1 MIELKIGLVIFLLIL
16 SAFFS
21 GSEAALISL
30 SKLKLKR
37 LKNPILTEILK
48 HPNRLLTGLLSGTT
62 IVNILACVITTTI
75 FLDIFAARGWKKE
88 LATLLS
94 IIVMSVVIII
104 FAEMLPIAYGA
115 AKSEKVAKKVA
126 LPVKWFLQIFSPFIK
141 CFILLA
147 NCVVNILSHFLPE
160 DKGLTQEEVE
170 TMVRAGHKEGAIE
183 EEEKK
188 MISGILRFTDTLV
201 KDVMVPIS
209 NVVSVDEK
217 TFIKELLE
225 LVRKTGYSR
234 IPVYQ
239 KEKGNIVG
247 VIHTKELLGYF
258 GKNGPISSLVRS
270 PHIVLA
276 EKRTNDLLKEFQREK
291 IHLGIVKEKGR
302 VVGIV
307 TMEDLLEEIV
317 GEIEDDR

>member
-1 MIELKIGLVIFLLIL
+1 MIELKIGLVIFLVVL
-16 SAFFS
+16 SVFFA

-37 LKNPILTEILK
+37 LKNPTLTELLK

-62 IVNILACVITTTI
+62 VVNILACVITTTI
-75 FLDIFAARGWKKE
+75 FLDIFTARGWKRE

-94 IIVMSVVIII
+94 IIVMSIVIII
-104 FAEMLPIAYGA
+104 FAEMFPIAFGA
-115 AKSEKVAKKVA
+115 ARSEKVAEKVA
-126 LPVKWFLQIFSPFIK
+126 LPVKYFLQIFSPLIK

-147 NCVVNILSHFLPE
+147 DWIVNILSHFLPE
-160 DKGLTQEEVE
+160 DKGLTQAEVE
-170 TMVRAGHKEGAIE
+170 TIIKAGHKEGAIE
-183 EEEKK
+183 EEEKR

-201 KDVMVPIS
+201 RDVMVPIS

-217 TFIKELLE
+217 TTIKELLGV
-225 LVRKTGYSR
+225 VRKTGYSR

-247 VIHTKELLGYF
+247 VLHAKELLCYF
-258 GKNGPISSLVRS
+258 GKDGSISSLVRP

-276 EKRTNDLLKEFQREK
+276 EKKTNDLLKEFQQKK
-291 IHLGIVKEKGR
+291 IHLGIVKEKQKI
-302 VVGIV
+302 VGIV

-317 GEIEDDR
+317 GEIEDDK

>member
-1 MIELKIGLVIFLLIL
+1 MIELKICIVILLLIL

-21 GSEAALISL
+21 GSEAAFMSL

-37 LKNPILTEILK
+37 LKNPILTELLK
-48 HPNRLLTGLLSGTT
+48 HPNKLLTGLLSGTT
-62 IVNILACVITTTI
+62 IVNILACVIATTI
-75 FLDIFAARGWKKE
+75 FLDIFAARLWKRE
-88 LATLLS
+88 LATFLS
-94 IIVMSVVIII
+94 IIVMSIAIII
-104 FAEMLPIAYGA
+104 FAEMFPIAFGA
-115 AKSEKVAKKVA
+115 AKSEKVAIKVA
-126 LPVKWFLQIFSPFIK
+126 WPVRVFLQIFSPLIK

-147 NCVVNILSHFLPE
+147 DWVVNLLSHFLPE

-170 TMVRAGHKEGAIE
+170 TIIKAGHKEGAIE
-183 EEEKK
+183 EEEKI

-201 KDVMVPIS
+201 REVMVPIS
-209 NVVSVDEK
+209 NVVSVSEDA
-217 TFIKELLE
+217 TIKELLG
-225 LVRKTGYSR
+225 LVRKQGYSR

-247 VIHTKELLGYF
+247 VLHTKELIGCF
-258 GKNGPISSLVRS
+258 GGDGPIHSLVRP

-276 EKRTNDLLKEFQREK
+276 EKKTKDLLKEFQRKK
-291 IHLGIVKEKGR
+291 IHFGIVKEKEK

-317 GEIEDDR
+317 GEIEDDK